1 MPTLFLILATLFWGA
16 SFMLI
21 KIALREIPP
30 FAFIFFRFLSASA
43 CLLPSLGYLQ
53 EKVNGQD
60 LIRGAGIGLFLGGLI
75 IFQTLGLQT
84 VTASVSAFLT
94 GFSVVFMLVIRFF
107 VQRRLPSF
115 LDIIAT
121 LACVWGLG
129 LVTHSHGLTWEPGV
143 RYSLLAAL
151 FMALHTQA
159 LAVYANSS
167 SLSVLTLVQ
176 MLVITL
182 LAGLAALASEG
193 KLQVPTQA
201 STWGA
206 ILGCA
211 VLCTALTFWI
221 QAYAQQHLSAL
232 KVSMIL
238 TLEPV
243 FATLFAWLFL
253 GETLQ
258 LSFYLGAGLI
268 LGAIGLINWRL
279 QEPSS

>member
-1 MPTLFLILATLFWGA
+1 MPTLLLILATIFWGA

-21 KIALREIPP
+21 KIALREMPP
-30 FAFIFFRFLSASA
+30 FAFIFFRFLIAA
-43 CLLPSLGYLQ
+43 VCLLPSLGYLQ
-53 EKVNGQD
+53 GKINNKDVA
-60 LIRGAGIGLFLGGLI
+60 RGAGLGLLLGGLI

-94 GFSVVFMLVIRFF
+94 GFAVVFMLAIRFF
-107 VQRRLPSF
+107 VQKKLPNF
-115 LDIIAT
+115 FDIMAT
-121 LACVWGLG
+121 MACVCGLG
-129 LVTHSHGLTWEPGV
+129 LVTQSHGLTWELGV
-143 RYSLLAAL
+143 LYSLLAAL
-151 FMALHTQA
+151 FMALHIQA

-167 SLSVLTLVQ
+167 QLG
-176 MLVITL
+176 L
-182 LAGLAALASEG
+182 LALIQMVVLATLAGFAALAFEG
-193 KLQVPTQA
+193 GMQVPVQA
-201 STWGA
+201 STWGG

-211 VLCTALTFWI
+211 VFCTALAFWI

-243 FATLFAWLFL
+243 FATLFAWWYLD
-253 GETLQ
+253 ETLQ

-279 QEPSS
+279 QEA